1 MDRSKQE
8 QAARQWADA
17 WVREQV
23 RVPRVVVTR
32 GEGPHLAA
40 LSQRLRQA
48 AIVSWVSNDYML
60 PRSVNIARL
69 PSHLDFFANTVRNA
83 LSLGLEL
90 AVAEAPQEFI
100 VPDSAGGELDEEVA
114 ILRSEAKLESSTL
127 RTAGRLWFDNIAH
140 TLGELLASVAV
151 SDLGPILAGA
161 PVLVAAAGPSLD
173 RLLPELASCR
183 EQVILLAVNSAIQR
197 LYRAGIAPDAIVVL
211 EGRDQSEHLAGVPGK
226 FLENAVLIHSAQTH
240 PAHLRWPCSMRVV
253 FHDPSS
259 LWLMPWHGAGSFV
272 PGGGN
277 VGTTA
282 LYLAWMLGGWP
293 VLTTGLDLSYSE
305 ATGQDAHGPGA
316 GDLLK
321 ARGWRGEERWA
332 STVMLD
338 YRRQLELVLAEI
350 QRKETRA
357 RFSVLA
363 PRGLAA
369 PDGVRVKGMDVLPW
383 AALAKEL
390 PPLEGGRL
398 RERIDRR
405 LLEKAPQRDRVVL
418 EESFTRLGTQLS
430 GLLND
435 PLGPALGL
443 ALSCGQ
449 SSLRILLG
457 PAFLELSETGS
468 RLDDER
474 AAVRN
479 GQVLLAR
486 LERVAGEAL
495 DGSQNQA

>member
-1 MDRSKQE
+1 M
-8 QAARQWADA
+8 ARQWADT
-17 WVREQV
+17 WVREQAPG
-23 RVPRVVVTR
+23 PRVVVTR

-40 LSQRLRQA
+40 LSQRLHQA

-69 PSHLDFFANTVRNA
+69 PSHLDFFANTVRGA

-90 AVAEAPQEFI
+90 AVADPPQALI
-100 VPDSAGGELDEEVA
+100 VPGSVGGVLEQELA
-114 ILRSEAKLESSTL
+114 ILRSEARLESSTL
-127 RTAGRLWFDNIAH
+127 RTVGRLWFDNIAQ

-161 PVLVAAAGPSLD
+161 PVLVVAAGPSLD
-173 RLLPELASCR
+173 RLLPELATCR
-183 EQVILLAVNSAIQR
+183 EQLILLAVNSAVPR
-197 LYRAGIAPDAIVVL
+197 LYRAGIAPDAVVLL
-211 EGRDQSEHLAGVPGK
+211 EGRDQSDHLAGVPGE
-226 FLENAVLIHSAQTH
+226 FLANTVLIHAAQTH

-272 PGGGN
+272 PSGGN
-277 VGTTA
+277 AGTTA

-305 ATGQDAHGPGA
+305 ATGQDACGPGA

-321 ARGWRGEERWA
+321 ARGWRGEARWA
-332 STVMLD
+332 SAVMGD
-338 YRRQLELVLAEI
+338 YRRQLELVLSEI
-350 QRKETRA
+350 HRKEPRA

-369 PDGVRVKGMDVLPW
+369 PDGVRIEGMDVLPW
-383 AALAKEL
+383 AALAREL
-390 PPLEGGRL
+390 PPLDGGRL

-405 LLEKAPQRDRVVL
+405 LLEKAPRRDRVVL
-418 EESFTRLGTQLS
+418 EESFARLGTQLS
-430 GLLND
+430 ALLHD

-449 SSLRILLG
+449 SSLRMLLG
-457 PAFLELSETGS
+457 PALLELSETES

-474 AAVRN
+474 AAVRD
-479 GQVLLAR
+479 GQALLAR
-486 LERVAGEAL
+486 LERAAAEAL
-495 DGSQNQA
+495 DGPRGL